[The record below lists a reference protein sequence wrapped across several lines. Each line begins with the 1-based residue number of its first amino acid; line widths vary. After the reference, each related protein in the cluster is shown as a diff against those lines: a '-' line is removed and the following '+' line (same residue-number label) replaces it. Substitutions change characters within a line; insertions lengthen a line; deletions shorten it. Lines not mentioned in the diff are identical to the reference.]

1 MPARRVS
8 RRTVLRGLGATVAL
22 PLLDVFPTLP
32 TVAAGAQSGPRA
44 VAAGVNRLA
53 YLYFPN
59 GIPRGIWYPEETGPA
74 GQLAK
79 LNKWMSPLEPYKDD
93 ILIPSNIWTPE
104 GNGHVNGPP
113 TWLTGR
119 SYASRA
125 VNAGGISADQLAAAH
140 VRDATLLQ
148 SLEMSVQGEGYFSNS
163 LPRNAI
169 SWSAPDRPMTR
180 EIEPRAIFD
189 RMFRPASGGAT
200 NRSVMDAVLAD
211 ARSLVGY
218 VSAADR
224 GRLDEYFESIRAL
237 ERRIEFA
244 ESRSREMRDDGAVTD
259 TLTTPTPGIP
269 ADHESY
275 VRLMMDLMVAAFQ
288 SDATR
293 VCTFMLDHGQ
303 SNRYFNFIPDVT
315 GTWHALS
322 HYKNAS
328 GKTEDDD
335 GVTSWESVEQKRA
348 MYAEVIR
355 WHHQQVAY
363 LLERM
368 RSVVEPNGGTLLD
381 NSMIVYG
388 ASLGDGNEHDAQD
401 LPTLIAGRGGGTI
414 TPGRFLEH
422 AEPTDLSGLHLGLLQ
437 RMGLS
442 IDSFGTADAPLD
454 HLRA

>member
-1 MPARRVS
+1 MRSRRLS

-22 PLLDVFPTLP
+22 PLLDVMPTF
-32 TVAAGAQSGPRA
+32 AAGAGGVGQ
-44 VAAGVNRLA
+44 AAAGGVNRVA

-59 GIPRGIWYPEETGPA
+59 GIPRGIWYPEETGPT
-74 GQLAK
+74 GRLLK
-79 LNKWMSPLEPYKDD
+79 LNEWMSPLEPFKDD

-113 TWLTGR
+113 TWLTGQK
-119 SYASRA
+119 YDSRG
-125 VNAGGISADQLAAAH
+125 VNAGGQSADQVAAAH
-140 VRDATLLQ
+140 LREETLLP
-148 SLEMSVQGEGYFSNS
+148 SIELSVQGEGFFSNS

-169 SWSAPDRPMTR
+169 SWSAPDRPMAR

-189 RMFRPASGGAT
+189 RMFRPPSGGAT
-200 NRSVMDAVLAD
+200 HRSVMDAVLAD
-211 ARSLVGY
+211 ARDLGGY

-224 GRLDEYFESIRAL
+224 HRLEEYFESIRAL

-244 ESRSREMRDDGAVTD
+244 ERRSTEIRDDGALTD
-259 TLTTPTPGIP
+259 TLSTPTPGIP

-275 VRLMMDLMVAAFQ
+275 MRLMMDLMVAAFQ

-303 SNRYFNFIPDVT
+303 SNRYFNFIPDVQ

-335 GVTSWESVEQKRA
+335 GITTWESVEQKRA
-348 MYAEVIR
+348 MYAEVVR
-355 WHHQQVAY
+355 WHHRQVAY
-363 LLERM
+363 LLEQM
-368 RSVVEPNGGTLLD
+368 RSITEPNGGTLLD

-401 LPTLIAGRGGGTI
+401 LPTLVAGRGGGSIKT
-414 TPGRFLEH
+414 GRFLEH
-422 AEPTDLSGLHLGLLQ
+422 AEPTDLAGIHLAMLQ
-437 RMGLS
+437 RMGVP
-442 IDSFGTADAPLD
+442 IDTFGTADAPLD
-454 HLRA
+454 SLAG